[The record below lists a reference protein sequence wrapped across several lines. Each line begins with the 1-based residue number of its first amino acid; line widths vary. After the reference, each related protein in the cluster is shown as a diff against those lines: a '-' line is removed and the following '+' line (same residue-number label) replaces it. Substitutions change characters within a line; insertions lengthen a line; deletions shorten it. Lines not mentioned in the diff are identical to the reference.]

1 MSGEFLPSQPSVS
14 SMGVDSLRARRR
26 PFPTG
31 QISQVIDGRVIS
43 SWRTPRTTVILFVR
57 QIVSGDRAQVEI
69 GGSLFQ
75 SRPPTGAIPPQRDL
89 TQRSKAISDV

>member
-1 MSGEFLPSQPSVS
+1 MSSESLPSQPSVS
-14 SMGVDSLRARRR
+14 SMGVGRASEHAED

-57 QIVSGDRAQVEI
+57 QIVSGNRAQVEI
-69 GGSLFQ
+69 GGSLYQ
-75 SRPPTGAIPPQRDL
+75 QRDRDAL
-89 TQRSKAISDV
+89 IAHRE